1 MNKVQNPNFEH
12 IHSPALTAVVADK
25 NPFPLIDGVKELTG
39 VEKETQNYQIKSL
52 QTPIMQICDE
62 MVPA

>member
-1 MNKVQNPNFEH
+1 MNKFQSPNFEH
-12 IHSPALTAVVADK
+12 IHSPALTAVADK
-25 NPFPLIDGVKELTG
+25 NPFPLIDGVKVLTE